1 MVLKHFLFIIN
12 EEFPEI
18 NDNLFKEAQNK
29 MKGFLMLCPKFF
41 LNKYLYLN

>member
-29 MKGFLMLCPKFF
+29 MEGFFNALPKILF
-41 LNKYLYLN
+41 K

>member
-1 MVLKHFLFIIN
+1 MVLKHFLYIIN

-29 MKGFLMLCPKFF
+29 MKGFFNALPKILF
-41 LNKYLYLN
+41 K

>member
-29 MKGFLMLCPKFF
+29 MKGFSNALPKILF
-41 LNKYLYLN
+41 K